1 MVAIAIA
8 GGCDTPEL
16 SSRETH
22 LENAAMTTS
31 PSLAPQ
37 AVQNAIDE
45 YEGELGQYFRQNNL
59 TYTVTCDVEAA
70 TSVDNV
76 IWSAGV
82 QPDQT
87 TFVGS
92 AIKTF
97 ILAEYLRQG
106 LSETTPM
113 TIDDGIRSVSSTV
126 FGDETFGGEPDPD
139 LKLDGQT
146 LARNVLEAM
155 ISHSDNTATDATLA
169 AVGVDNVRD
178 LINEVGL
185 PSVVIPDST
194 RQLFAYL
201 ASGQNVDVDW
211 QTLQQYVD
219 NPPDPQPAINDQQ
232 SMLASASDMVRWYQ
246 TALLEPGFFT
256 AGELTEFKRISGMA
270 DALSRIVPDNL
281 ISYGKGGSITWNNF
295 GALTVSAQ
303 MIMPTTDPAQPW
315 VPLTFSFD
323 VNWGSSDLATF
334 GAVAGIFTHTL
345 QDVLAASLDAF
356 YPVYSVD
363 YSTAVGGVYVD
374 LAAQFT
380 EHAPARQGWSGGPG
394 SVTPVSTDHLSGIQT
409 VIGSSFDDLLV
420 GGTLSGGLSGGAGND
435 MIYGNTSQATADNA
449 SWLTLDGGAGNN
461 ALYGSSGFNTF
472 LASDTNGGF
481 NQIWGAASKM
491 DGVSGYANNTLSF
504 ENVATGKSVYVDLL
518 NGRNAYINS
527 GSQNNGTYTLEDSI
541 SNVPN
546 VIGSSGGDVLIADN
560 GTDRITGGTGAD
572 QLYAGSG
579 PDTFIYTAYSDSNL
593 VAGYDAIYGFKTGTD
608 KVDLSAL
615 HSDASHLL
623 IQTSG
628 TTNSVYLEATPGA
641 FNAGTDLAMVINTAA
656 AGGARA
662 SDFVF

>member
-1 MVAIAIA
+1 
-8 GGCDTPEL
+8 
-16 SSRETH
+16 
-22 LENAAMTTS
+22 MTTS
-31 PSLAPQ
+31 PSPAPQ
-37 AVQNAIDE
+37 TVQNALDE
-45 YEGELGQYFRQNNL
+45 YVGVLGQYFRRNNL
-59 TYTVTCDVEAA
+59 TYTITCDVEAA
-70 TSVDNV
+70 TSVDDV

-82 QPDQT
+82 QPDHT

-97 ILAEYLRQG
+97 ILADYLRQG
-106 LSETTPM
+106 LPETTAM
-113 TIDDGIRSVSSTV
+113 TIDDQIRSVSSSV
-126 FGDETFGGEPDPD
+126 FGDETDDGEPAPD

-169 AVGVDNVRD
+169 AVGVDHVRD
-178 LINEVGL
+178 LIDEVGL

-211 QTLQQYVD
+211 QTLQQYVN

-246 TALLEPGFFT
+246 TALLEPGFFRT
-256 AGELTEFKRISGMA
+256 AAQLTEFKRISGMA
-270 DALSRIVPDNL
+270 EALSRVVPANL
-281 ISYGKGGSITWNNF
+281 ASYGKGGSITWNDF
-295 GALTVSAQ
+295 GALTLSAQ
-303 MIMPTTDPAQPW
+303 MIMPTTDPDQPW

-334 GAVAGIFTHTL
+334 RAVAGIFTHTL

-363 YSTAVGGVYVD
+363 YSAATGGVYVD

-380 EHAPARQGWSGGPG
+380 EHAPARQGWAGGPG
-394 SVTPVSTDHLSGIQT
+394 SVTPVSTDQLSGIQT
-409 VIGSSFDDLLV
+409 VTGSSFDDLLV
-420 GGTLSGGLSGGAGND
+420 GGTLSGNLSGGAGND
-435 MIYGNTSQATADNA
+435 LIYGNTSQATANNA
-449 SWLTLDGGAGNN
+449 SWLTLDGGAGSN

-472 LASDTNGGF
+472 LVGDTNGGF

-491 DGVSGYANNTLSF
+491 AGVSGYSNNTLSF
-504 ENVATGKSVYVDLL
+504 ATVAAGKSVYVDLL
-518 NGRNAYINS
+518 NGHNAYINI
-527 GSQNNGTYTLEDSI
+527 GPQNDGDYTLAASI
-541 SNVPN
+541 SGVPD

-560 GTDRITGGTGAD
+560 GINRITGGTGAD

-579 PDTFIYTAYSDSNL
+579 SNTFVFLAYADSNL
-593 VAGYDAIYGFKTGTD
+593 VAGYDAIYGFDAGID

-615 HSDASHLL
+615 HSDAGHLL
-623 IQTSG
+623 IQTNGSS
-628 TTNSVYLEATPGA
+628 NSIYLEATPGT
-641 FNAGTDLAMVINTAA
+641 FNPSTDLAMVINTT
-656 AGGARA
+656 AGGRLQT
-662 SDFVF
+662 SDFIF

>member
-1 MVAIAIA
+1 
-8 GGCDTPEL
+8 
-16 SSRETH
+16 
-22 LENAAMTTS
+22 MTTS
-31 PSLAPQ
+31 PSPNPAPQ

-45 YEGELGQYFRQNNL
+45 YVGELGQYFSQNHL

-70 TSVDNV
+70 TSVDNK
-76 IWSAGV
+76 IWSASV

-97 ILAEYLRQG
+97 ILAAYLRDG

-113 TIDDGIRSVSSTV
+113 AINDSIRSVSSTV
-126 FGDETFGGEPDPD
+126 FGDETFGGEPAPD

-146 LARNVLEAM
+146 LARSVLEAM
-155 ISHSDNTATDATLA
+155 ISHSDNTATDAALA
-169 AVGVDNVRD
+169 AVGVDQVRH
-178 LINEVGL
+178 LINEVRL
-185 PSVVIPDST
+185 PSVVIPEST

-201 ASGQNVDVDW
+201 ATGQNADVDW

-219 NPPDPQPAINDQQ
+219 NPPDAQPAINDQQ
-232 SMLASASDMVRWYQ
+232 SMLASAADMVRWYQ
-246 TALLEPGFFT
+246 TALLQPGFFT
-256 AGELTEFKRISGMA
+256 GGQLTEFKRISGMA

-303 MIMPTTDPAQPW
+303 MIMPTMDPAQPW

-334 GAVAGIFTHTL
+334 GAVAGIFTHTV

-356 YPVYSVD
+356 YPVFSVD
-363 YSTAVGGVYVD
+363 YSAATAGVYVD

-380 EHAPARQGWSGGPG
+380 EHAPAGQGWSGGPG
-394 SVTPVSTDHLSGIQT
+394 SVTPVSIDHLSGIQNVT
-409 VIGSSFDDLLV
+409 GSSLDDLLV

-435 MIYGNTSQATADNA
+435 LIYGNTSQATADNA
-449 SWLTLDGGAGNN
+449 AWLTLDGGAGNN

-472 LASDTNGGF
+472 LAGDANGGF

-491 DGVSGYANNTLSF
+491 ARVSGYANNTLSF
-504 ENVATGKSVYVDLL
+504 ANVAAGVYVDLL
-518 NGRNAYINS
+518 NGHNAYI
-527 GSQNNGTYTLEDSI
+527 GSTPGGNWTGAGTYEDSI
-541 SNVPN
+541 INVPN
-546 VIGSSGGDVLIADN
+546 VIGSAFGDLMQADN
-560 GTDRITGGTGAD
+560 GVDRITGGGKAD

-579 PDTFIYTAYSDSNL
+579 ALSQGTFVYTGYSDSNT
-593 VAGYDAIYGFKTGTD
+593 VTGYDTIVGFKLGTD
-608 KVDLSAL
+608 KIDLSAL
-615 HSDASHLL
+615 HTDGSHLAISTTGTSNTL
-623 IQTSG
+623 YVEQTAG
-628 TTNSVYLEATPGA
+628 T
-641 FNAGTDLAMVINTAA
+641 FNAATDLAMIVNTSA
-656 AGGARA
+656 AGGLHA